1 MLIELRST
9 GAQTVFPNSTH
20 KETGELIEW
29 LCDNGPTEIDGA
41 ELTRLGG
48 LVAGSALI
56 ARYWPVHARHEASLA
71 LAGALRHSGWS
82 LEQTEIFVKAV
93 VEAAGDEEA
102 TDRIRAA
109 RDTFASKK
117 PTTGWPRLAEMLGEP
132 IIGRLRDWLGV
143 RREPRQEPP
152 IGEEPPQLGNGADF
166 SRTESPGK
174 TETAPDKRIFH
185 DTDFANARRLA
196 KLHGADLRFTP
207 ERGWIVWSGAR
218 WVPDDQ
224 GHVMELAKDAAKSV
238 FDEIR
243 DADEAAQGEL
253 FKWAR
258 RSQSIERARAM
269 LTLTQSEPG
278 IPAHWTAFD
287 ADPWALHF
295 VNGALNLE
303 C

>member
-1 MLIELRST
+1 M
-9 GAQTVFPNSTH
+9 
-20 KETGELIEW
+20 
-29 LCDNGPTEIDGA
+29 
-41 ELTRLGG
+41 G
-48 LVAGSALI
+48 LVASAALV
-56 ARYWPVHARHEASLA
+56 ARYWPTHARHDASLA
-71 LAGALRHSGWS
+71 LSGALRHSGWS

-109 RDTFASKK
+109 KDTSPRGPLLPDGQGSRRCWGSRSSVGFEMAWGSEGSAPRASH
-117 PTTGWPRLAEMLGEP
+117 
-132 IIGRLRDWLGV
+132 
-143 RREPRQEPP
+143 RQEPP
-152 IGEEPPQLGNGADF
+152 PLGNGADF
-166 SRTESPGK
+166 TRTESPGK
-174 TETAPDKRIFH
+174 TEAAPDKRIFH

-224 GHVMELAKDAAKSV
+224 GLVMELAKDAAKSV

-269 LTLTQSEPG
+269 LALTQSEPG

-287 ADPWALHF
+287 SDPWALHF